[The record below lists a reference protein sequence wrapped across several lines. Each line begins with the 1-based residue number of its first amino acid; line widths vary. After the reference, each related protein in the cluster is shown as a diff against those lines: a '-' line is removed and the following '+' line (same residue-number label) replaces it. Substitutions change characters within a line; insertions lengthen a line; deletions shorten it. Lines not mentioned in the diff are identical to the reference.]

1 MYDRTP
7 KTLNPAQIVDAIEK
21 GNVQNVTKGNY
32 YAIDEEHNDFI
43 FNIGEERYSCYA
55 GKVHVEYDFELPAE
69 CLCKLHVIALQDSLQ
84 RQQNSVKETKRL
96 LNKRQRELNKSKIK
110 KQ

>member
-21 GNVQNVTKGNY
+21 GNVQDVTKGNY
-32 YAIDEEHNDFI
+32 YAIDEE
-43 FNIGEERYSCYA
+43 RYSCFA